1 MQFNHPSLQLK
12 EFYRLIILSDS
23 RVYKWE
29 IDNFREDNFMDL
41 SLLSSFRFCPLPPS
55 FPLSF
60 LLSPLLP
67 SFPVKKLFYKIG
79 SFIDG
84 VWFHKLDSI
93 SQQLSDSDLSEGSF
107 QCHYPRAPNVVCTCF
122 YNGRERICTSICG
135 FESVVCWFNNQLFPG
150 RWRTEKVCWGKA
162 LISSI
167 WQIQWCK
174 YSYHGQLQG
183 YFFPLHFTR
192 AI

>member
-41 SLLSSFRFCPLPPS
+41 SLLSSFHFCPFLPS

-67 SFPVKKLFYKIG
+67 SFPVKKLFYKTG

-93 SQQLSDSDLSEGSF
+93 SEQLSDSDLSEGSF

-150 RWRTEKVCWGKA
+150 RWRTESVLGES
-162 LISSI
+162 LDFQYLTNSVV
-167 WQIQWCK
+167 
-174 YSYHGQLQG
+174 
-183 YFFPLHFTR
+183 
-192 AI
+192 